1 MDLTDLFEVKF
12 ILLVLGSVVLPPA
25 IYGILLLKKTISRP
39 MVLFF
44 GVALIILAGTDIA
57 LINLL
62 LESAKQTL
70 SILDARFFASQLKV
84 ALYLLPAL
92 FAGIGI
98 NVVSHIVISHL
109 VGAEKKFAQ
118 EHPRS

>member
-25 IYGILLLKKTISRP
+25 IYGILLLKKTISRS

-70 SILDARFFASQLKV
+70 SIIDARFFASQLKV

-118 EHPRS
+118 DHPCS